1 MLIGL
6 PVLKN
11 FYIFKWE
18 TVVQW
23 IALAIFLVFV
33 LFGVCFN
40 IFYTSHYP
48 ATDWRSCCPLP
59 CMYYPKCGA

>member
-1 MLIGL
+1 MLVGI

-11 FYIFKWE
+11 FYVIKWE

-23 IALAIFLVFV
+23 VALVIFIVLV

-40 IFYTSHYP
+40 IFYAGHYP

-59 CMYYPKCGA
+59 CMFYPNCDV